1 MFWKTSLLRI
11 LVLPLLEHEEN
22 QKVFNTQIEAFF
34 RTKALTK
41 THFRRIPNPVVLMR
55 LLIDEEARARL
66 MHRGMTEKDLVE
78 AGIVNSDTEL
88 HSIRF
93 WYWYRPYPLVYSA
106 PAAE

>member
-11 LVLPLLEHEEN
+11 LVLPLLEHGEN

-34 RTKALTK
+34 RTQALTK
-41 THFRRIPNPVVLMR
+41 THFRRIPNPIVLMR
-55 LLIDEEARARL
+55 LLIDEAARARL
-66 MHRGMTEKDLVE
+66 MDRGMTDKDLRE
-78 AGIVNSDTEL
+78 AGIVHSDTEL

-93 WYWYRPYPLVYSA
+93 CYWYRPYPLVYSA